1 MRWRASGTYSLSGNR
16 RTSSWNVVND
26 FSVSFGGRTD
36 KSTLNNRS
44 RTFGAWSKQHAALH
58 VEAVVDPRMGRVLA
72 LELLGRVDRGLG
84 LLALVVEINEVELRL
99 ARLGA
104 ERVARLERHE
114 ILDRARVVRRVH
126 GVLALHVEEL
136 GAGVL
141 DRVVA
146 PAAARGGGREAR
158 GEQDHSGNSKHV
170 RPVRAPFPKHNEGNS
185 CGGRPAWTMKYSRK
199 FPNPRAGAWN
209 ASSAG

>member
-1 MRWRASGTYSLSGNR
+1 MRWRASGTYSLSGKR
-16 RTSSWNVVND
+16 RTSSWNVEND
-26 FSVSFGGRTD
+26 FSVSFGGRTRQID
-36 KSTLNNRS
+36 LEQPLEDVR
-44 RTFGAWSKQHAALH
+44 GLVEQHAAFH
-58 VEAVVDPRMGRVLA
+58 VEAVVDPRMRGVLA
-72 LELLGRVDRGLG
+72 LELVGRVDRGLG

-146 PAAARGGGREAR
+146 PAAGRGGGREAR

-185 CGGRPAWTMKYSRK
+185 CGGWPVGR
-199 FPNPRAGAWN
+199 
-209 ASSAG
+209 